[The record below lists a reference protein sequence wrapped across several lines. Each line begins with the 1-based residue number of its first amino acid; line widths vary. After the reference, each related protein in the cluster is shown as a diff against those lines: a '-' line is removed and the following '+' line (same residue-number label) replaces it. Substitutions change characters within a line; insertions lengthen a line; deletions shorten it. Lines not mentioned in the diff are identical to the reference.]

1 MSKLQIKYVRLLDIQ
16 NMDILENISRDIEN
30 NYKNLLIFNQE
41 LLQNL
46 QNASDDAI
54 RPLMPLL
61 KAFEQKTRYDM
72 YDKNDTQNY
81 EKVYDPYNE

>member
-1 MSKLQIKYVRLLDIQ
+1 
-16 NMDILENISRDIEN
+16 MDIFENISRDIEN

-41 LLQNL
+41 LIQNL

-61 KAFEQKTRYDM
+61 KAFEQKTKYEM